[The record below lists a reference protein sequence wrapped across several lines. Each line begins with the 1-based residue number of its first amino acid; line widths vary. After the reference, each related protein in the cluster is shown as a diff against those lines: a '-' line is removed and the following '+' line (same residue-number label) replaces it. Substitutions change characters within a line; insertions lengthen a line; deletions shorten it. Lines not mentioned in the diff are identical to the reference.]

1 MPRVRHIPR
10 MHETACRILDAAL
23 HEAATQAWHDVRLH
37 AVAARLDL
45 TLPDV
50 LRHFRDADAIAD
62 AHFATLLAAML
73 APQDEGF
80 AALPPRS
87 RAQAALMRWF
97 EAAAPHREA
106 TLGMLREKGWPSH
119 PHHWVPMVFN
129 LSRLVHWWREAA
141 LLDRGGVAR
150 MAEEVAL
157 TAIFL
162 RTLGAFARDDDP
174 GLARTRAALGR
185 ALARAPL
192 ASAGQGAGS
201 AAANQPSE
209 ASDP

>member
-1 MPRVRHIPR
+1 MQ
-10 MHETACRILDAAL
+10 ETARRILDATL
-23 HEAATQAWHDVRLH
+23 EEAAAVGWHDVRLH

-45 TLPDV
+45 TLPEV
-50 LRHFRDADAIAD
+50 LAHFRDADAIAD
-62 AHFATLLAAML
+62 AHFARLLAAML
-73 APQDEGF
+73 APPDDGF
-80 AALPPRS
+80 AALPPRE
-87 RAQAALMRWF
+87 RAHAAMMRWF
-97 EAAAPHREA
+97 EAAAPHRAA
-106 TLGMLREKGWPSH
+106 TLAMVREKAWPSH

-174 GLARTRAALGR
+174 ALPRTRTALER

-192 ASAGQGAGS
+192 A
-201 AAANQPSE
+201 
-209 ASDP
+209 